1 MDTLISLYNG
11 LLAVMNNLLIAV
23 LIPLG
28 LLFTVR
34 SRFVQFRFF
43 GRMFRILKQAFHH
56 EKGHLSSFQALT
68 LSVAGRVGS
77 GNIGGVAL
85 AIALGGPG
93 AVFWFWVVGLV
104 GMATSFF
111 ECTLAQLY
119 KQAEPDGSYRGGPAF
134 YIERGLNK
142 KWLAI
147 IFSLLL
153 LVTFG
158 FSFSAVQSFM
168 IASSVHE
175 TFTVSSTVTGSVLTV
190 VLGIIV
196 FGGVYRIAE
205 ITEFVVPFMAV
216 FYFAMALVVIALN
229 ISEVPAVLG
238 LIVQKAFQPDAAI
251 SGGLIAVLMAGIKRG
266 LFSNE
271 AGLGS
276 APNVAAVAYVPHPVN
291 QGVVQSFSVFIDTIV
306 LCTCTAIIILL
317 SGVYTPGAEV
327 NGVVLTQL
335 AMAEHVGDWGQ
346 VIVTFALLLFAFT
359 SILYNFYL
367 AENSVSYIDDNNK
380 WLVNGARVFIL
391 ALVFWGAVQDL
402 GNVFRFADLTMALLA
417 LVNLAALVM
426 LFKTGMR
433 VLDDFDGQLRMGVG
447 KPVFKPEKFR
457 GLQLDREAWPA
468 RGTD

>member
-1 MDTLISLYNG
+1 METIIHLYSG
-11 LLAVMNNLLIAV
+11 LLAIMTNLLILV

-28 LLFTVR
+28 LLFTIR
-34 SRFVQFRFF
+34 SRFVQIRFF
-43 GRMFRILKQAFHH
+43 GRMFRILAQAFQH

-93 AVFWFWVVGLV
+93 AVFWFWIVGLV

-134 YIERGLNK
+134 YIERGLNN
-142 KWLAI
+142 KWLAVL
-147 IFSLLL
+147 FSILL

-168 IASSVHE
+168 IASSMNE
-175 TFTVSSTVTGSVLTV
+175 TFGISSAATGIFLVA
-190 VLGIIV
+190 VLGVIV

-205 ITEFVVPFMAV
+205 ITEFVVPMMAL
-216 FYFAMALVVIALN
+216 FYFGLALVVIGLN
-229 ISEVPAVLG
+229 IREVPAVLS
-238 LIVQKAFQPDAAI
+238 LIVEQAFRPDAAI
-251 SGGLIAVLMAGIKRG
+251 TGGLIAVLMAGIKRG

-276 APNVAAVAYVPHPVN
+276 APNVAAVAFVPHPVN
-291 QGVVQSFSVFIDTIV
+291 QGVVQAFSVFIDTIV

-317 SGVYTPGAEV
+317 SGVYTPGESV

-335 AMAEHVGDWGQ
+335 AMAEHVGEWGQ
-346 VIVTFALLLFAFT
+346 VFITFALLLFAFT

-367 AENSVSYIDDNNK
+367 GENSLSYIDDNNK
-380 WLVNGARVFIL
+380 ILINGFRVFTL
-391 ALVFWGAVQDL
+391 ALVFWGAVQNL
-402 GNVFRFADLTMALLA
+402 GNVFRFADFTMALLA
-417 LVNLAALVM
+417 LVNLGALVL
-426 LFKTGMR
+426 LFKIGMR
-433 VLDDFDGQLRMGVG
+433 VLDDYDGQLRSGVK
-447 KPVFKPEKFR
+447 KPVFDPEKFTDLR
-457 GLQLDREAWPA
+457 LDRTAWPA
-468 RGTD
+468 NKNK

>member
-1 MDTLISLYNG
+1 MRIMVTLKRLNINTLRLKRPAVETFIYIYSG
-11 LLAVMNNLLIAV
+11 LLAIMTNLLIV
-23 LIPLG
+23 ILIPLG
-28 LLFTVR
+28 LLFTVW

-43 GRMFRILKQAFHH
+43 ARMFGILKQAFHH
-56 EKGHLSSFQALT
+56 DKGHLSSFQALT

-134 YIERGLNK
+134 YIERGLNN

-147 IFSLLL
+147 LFSILL

-168 IASSVHE
+168 IASSMNE
-175 TFTVSSTVTGSVLTV
+175 TFGISSTVTGIFLVAI
-190 VLGIIV
+190 LGITV

-216 FYFAMALVVIALN
+216 FYFAMALVVIGLN
-229 ISEVPAVLG
+229 IREVPAVLG
-238 LIVQKAFQPDAAI
+238 LIVGKAFRPDAAI

-276 APNVAAVAYVPHPVN
+276 APNVAAVAYVPHPVD
-291 QGVVQSFSVFIDTIV
+291 QGVVQAC
-306 LCTCTAIIILL
+306 LYRHYRA
-317 SGVYTPGAEV
+317 VYLYR
-327 NGVVLTQL
+327 NYHFVVRC
-335 AMAEHVGDWGQ
+335 
-346 VIVTFALLLFAFT
+346 
-359 SILYNFYL
+359 LY
-367 AENSVSYIDDNNK
+367 
-380 WLVNGARVFIL
+380 AR
-391 ALVFWGAVQDL
+391 
-402 GNVFRFADLTMALLA
+402 
-417 LVNLAALVM
+417 
-426 LFKTGMR
+426 
-433 VLDDFDGQLRMGVG
+433 
-447 KPVFKPEKFR
+447 
-457 GLQLDREAWPA
+457 
-468 RGTD
+468 